1 MDVLTRAVMEPNKHI
16 HELTEIEIA
25 HLDLR
30 YADTRVHKPENVSS
44 LMHSIQ
50 RSGQIV
56 PVATLM
62 EKPSSFVLMDGYL
75 RVSALKRCGRDTVLA
90 EVWNLEE
97 QEALVRVLARS
108 NDRRWDAIEQA
119 ALIREL
125 RDKYSLSQVR
135 IAFLLGRKQAW
146 VSGKLVL
153 IDALPDDVLEIIRN
167 GKISTWAAS
176 RVIAPIARAIPAHAR
191 MLTENL
197 DREYISTRDL
207 ATFFRHYQKSNRTKR
222 EKMVKEPAL
231 FIKALHCAEQENQ
244 ATSLKEG
251 PEGKWLKDL
260 RVARHIF
267 SRLTE
272 KIPIIFYKGQE
283 RLERRTLLTA
293 FEDTRK
299 AFLALEQEIR
309 RYDSHENRRD
319 KRDYSNPAS
328 EGGYNQRDQPYPQ
341 HLQEHCE
348 TCPEGKG
355 EQPTSN
361 PLPLRGD
368 QTHHP
373 GVVQTLPE

>member
-1 MDVLTRAVMEPNKHI
+1 MDALTRSVMEPNKHI
-16 HELTEIEIA
+16 HEVTEIEIA

-30 YADTRVHKPENVSS
+30 YAHTRVHKPENVSS

-50 RSGQIV
+50 RCGQIV
-56 PVATLM
+56 PVAALM
-62 EKPSSFVLMDGYL
+62 EKPSCFVLMDGYL

-90 EVWNLEE
+90 EIWNLKE

-135 IAFLLGRKQAW
+135 IASLLGRKQAW
-146 VSGKLVL
+146 VSGRVAL

-197 DREYISTRDL
+197 AREYISTRDL
-207 ATFFRHYQKSNRTKR
+207 SDFFRHYQKSNRTKR

-244 ATSLKEG
+244 ANCLKEG
-251 PEGKWLKDL
+251 PEGRWIKELKM
-260 RVARHIF
+260 AGHIIRGLIKQVP
-267 SRLTE
+267 SVIYEEQSSLD
-272 KIPIIFYKGQE
+272 
-283 RLERRTLLTA
+283 RRILVTA

-299 AFLALEQEIR
+299 LMLSLEKEIR
-309 RYDSHENRRD
+309 RF
-319 KRDYSNPAS
+319 SNEDNSRHKTNHSDIAS
-328 EGGYNQRDQPYPQ
+328 AGNQDPKDQPNPQ
-341 HLQEHCE
+341 HI
-348 TCPEGKG
+348 K
-355 EQPTSN
+355 EQCSSGPAGTN
-361 PLPLRGD
+361 KRCDFHNIPVRGD
-368 QTHHP
+368 NADHS
-373 GVVQTLPE
+373 GAFQTLQG